1 MGLDTLDA
9 FAVVVSSSALGWEG
23 NFNLP
28 NMLAI
33 KEPTSKL
40 DNFIGTLVGNLK
52 SLEAIGAI
60 WGPMV
65 DLFTYFHGISR
76 IIQKTKSYQN

>member
-9 FAVVVSSSALGWEG
+9 FAVVVIFTSSALGWEG

-40 DNFIGTLVGNLK
+40 DNFIGTLAGNLK
-52 SLEAIGAI
+52 SME
-60 WGPMV
+60 P
-65 DLFTYFHGISR
+65 
-76 IIQKTKSYQN
+76 

>member
-1 MGLDTLDA
+1 MEQGPGLDTLDA
-9 FAVVVSSSALGWEG
+9 FAVVVFSSSTLGWEG

-52 SLEAIGAI
+52 SLE
-60 WGPMV
+60 P
-65 DLFTYFHGISR
+65 
-76 IIQKTKSYQN
+76 

>member
-1 MGLDTLDA
+1 MDTIQPLLTCMVHQVFGVFSDD
-9 FAVVVSSSALGWEG
+9 WEG

-52 SLEAIGAI
+52 SMEL
-60 WGPMV
+60 
-65 DLFTYFHGISR
+65 
-76 IIQKTKSYQN
+76 

>member
-1 MGLDTLDA
+1 MHLRGVYGRSEGFPLTGIFHPRAQWDMGLDTLDA
-9 FAVVVSSSALGWEG
+9 FAVVVSSSALGREG
-23 NFNLP
+23 NFSLS

-52 SLEAIGAI
+52 SLE
-60 WGPMV
+60 P
-65 DLFTYFHGISR
+65 
-76 IIQKTKSYQN
+76 